1 MGGCHSCDEK
11 AAETSRECKATLK
24 QVGEGSVAGNR
35 MVGRVGLRWGWI
47 RERLA
52 LIFDRMD
59 THKEGSV
66 TVEMAIKFLKL
77 SRRDL
82 SAGVRERKEINNSHR
97 VGNKRDRERGRERE
111 RERGE
116 GWRDRKGG
124 EGRREKR
131 EKEREREREEK
142 RGDKRD

>member
-35 MVGRVGLRWGWI
+35 MVGRI

-82 SAGVRERKEINNSHR
+82 SAGKEDAEKMKEIENHVKKIFNCARATSKDAKMSEDQFIA
-97 VGNKRDRERGRERE
+97 G
-111 RERGE
+111 
-116 GWRDRKGG
+116 
-124 EGRREKR
+124 
-131 EKEREREREEK
+131 
-142 RGDKRD
+142 